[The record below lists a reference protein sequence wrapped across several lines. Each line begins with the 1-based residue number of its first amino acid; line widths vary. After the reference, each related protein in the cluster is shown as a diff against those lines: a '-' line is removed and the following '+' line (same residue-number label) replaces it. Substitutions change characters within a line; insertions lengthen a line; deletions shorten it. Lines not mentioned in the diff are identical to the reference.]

1 MQQQGYQP
9 FPYYHQA
16 LYPPQTPHLGANN
29 GAANGYTL
37 NPYYPMQQNPYVAA
51 AAPASGPTQM
61 NPAPLA
67 RPRKYT
73 QPEPK
78 HNRNGFPPLRSAM
91 KQPARPDATP
101 LRRQRTIS
109 GKGPDGLARHRTR
122 SNPTPVE
129 EARPEFIPIHLYLSF
144 HGNNELRVENGG
156 QPAVTELR
164 RLMNTLWPPGIEL
177 DDIEGYIWR
186 VRFAGS
192 PWNLSGP
199 DSAYDIIVQIFTL
212 FARRGYTF
220 RTFMKTGSPSP
231 RLIFE
236 CTNPDKDSRF
246 FVAYFSRTGRCIT
259 LVSPPAVVNA
269 EIGHRLEVAL
279 PGAIESDQEVEGGFR
294 VIRLRDAYGG
304 PLFGKH
310 LFIAY
315 ILKIMEEL
323 NFLLEA
329 TIPLGRRVS
338 FGLGLGLGPK
348 REIFVFKGFSR

>member
-9 FPYYHQA
+9 FPYYNQT
-16 LYPPQTPHLGANN
+16 LYPPQTPHLGAVN
-29 GAANGYTL
+29 GHQGYPM
-37 NPYYPMQQNPYVAA
+37 NPYFSMQQNPYMA
-51 AAPASGPTQM
+51 AAPAPAPGPM
-61 NPAPLA
+61 NAAPLA

-73 QPEPK
+73 AQPEPK

-91 KQPARPDATP
+91 KQPTRPEDTP

-122 SNPTPVE
+122 SNPTPIE
-129 EARPEFIPIHLYLSF
+129 EARPEFIPMHLYLSF
-144 HGNNELRVENGG
+144 HGNNELRVENGTP
-156 QPAVTELR
+156 PAISELR
-164 RLMNTLWPPGIEL
+164 RTVGTLWHPGIEL

-186 VRFAGS
+186 VRF
-192 PWNLSGP
+192 
-199 DSAYDIIVQIFTL
+199 IFTL
-212 FARRGYTF
+212 FAQRGFTF
-220 RTFMKTGSPSP
+220 RTLMKTASPSP

-236 CTNPDKDSRF
+236 CANLDRDPHF

-259 LVSPPAVVNA
+259 LVTPPAEVNA
-269 EIGHRLEVAL
+269 EIGHRLTIAL
-279 PGAIESDQEVEGGFR
+279 PGAIESDREVEGGLR
-294 VIRLRDAYGG
+294 VIRLRDSYGA
-304 PLFGKH
+304 PQFGKH

-348 REIFVFKGFSR
+348 REIFVFRRSPVQ